1 MGPGWPDD
9 AVERARARVGR
20 ALFGAR
26 ADVRPIVGR
35 FEVDGVLPPPGV
47 SARFVATDP
56 ITADK
61 VVLQFVAD
69 EPTEGTRRVT
79 ARACASLQH
88 PNVVP
93 VTEVI
98 EHGGAVVLVMQH
110 VQAETLRAWVERRLR
125 SVPDVVHA
133 HLGAALGLAAAHAV
147 GLVHRSFGASAV
159 VRMPGG
165 RVRVLAADLVLEHGF
180 DGIRRDV
187 IAFCDALRGSMLLS
201 AVDGSQVDRV
211 LTVLDSWGRRGC
223 GIDLGRLHAE
233 LLLSLREAAAYR
245 TRT

>member
-1 MGPGWPDD
+1 VGPGWPDD

-35 FEVDGVLPPPGV
+35 FEIDGVMPPPGV

-56 ITADK
+56 ITAGK

-69 EPTEGTRRVT
+69 APTEGARRMT
-79 ARACASLQH
+79 AQACASLHH
-88 PNVVP
+88 PNVMP

-98 EHGGAVVLVMQH
+98 EHGGAMVLVMQRVH
-110 VQAETLRAWVERRLR
+110 AETLRAWVERRLR
-125 SVPDVVHA
+125 SVRDVVHA

-147 GLVHRSFGASAV
+147 GLVHRSFGANAI
-159 VRMPGG
+159 VREPGG
-165 RVRVLAADLVLEHGF
+165 RVRVLAADLVLEQGF
-180 DGIRRDV
+180 EGIRRDV
-187 IAFCDALRGSMLLS
+187 VAFCDALRGSMLLS

-211 LTVLDSWGRRGC
+211 HTVLDRWGRTGR
-223 GIDLGRLHAE
+223 GIDLGQLHTE